1 MKQVGRLLGITTRT
15 VAIHKYRAMQL
26 LGIESSAGLVRYAVE
41 SGMVGQLARP
51 GFHPP
56 GTLSA
61 APARPSGGAT

>member
-1 MKQVGRLLGITTRT
+1 
-15 VAIHKYRAMQL
+15 MQL